1 QEIRKRST
9 DVDAS
14 YPPHAPS
21 PRSLQILEVIRRQ
34 FISIQTIEALSRRQ
48 GRWQGLGGC
57 QSMAGARAIARGASA
72 GARASAFAG
81 AAGETGERLL
91 GGRLL
96 ARLCAFLTWI
106 ELTCVSRK
114 FLLLR

>member
-1 QEIRKRST
+1 MEQEIRKRST

-57 QSMAGARAIARGASA
+57 QSRASARAIARGASA
-72 GARASAFAG
+72 VARARRFCWSG
-81 AAGETGERLL
+81 RRDRRETFGREIL
-91 GGRLL
+91 G
-96 ARLCAFLTWI
+96 
-106 ELTCVSRK
+106 
-114 FLLLR
+114 